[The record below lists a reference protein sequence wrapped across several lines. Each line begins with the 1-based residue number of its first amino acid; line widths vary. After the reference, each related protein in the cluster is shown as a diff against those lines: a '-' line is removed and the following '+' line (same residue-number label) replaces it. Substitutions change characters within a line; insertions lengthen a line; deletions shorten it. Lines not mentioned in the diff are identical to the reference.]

1 VCEGSDWFW
10 WLGGDNRISDSAAF
24 DSLFREHLEALYE
37 MLGEPLPEDLQPIVQ
52 PAGAASPAAD
62 GDGGSMRRASQ

>member
-1 VCEGSDWFW
+1 
-10 WLGGDNRISDSAAF
+10 
-24 DSLFREHLEALYE
+24 

-62 GDGGSMRRASQ
+62 GDGGSMRRARQ